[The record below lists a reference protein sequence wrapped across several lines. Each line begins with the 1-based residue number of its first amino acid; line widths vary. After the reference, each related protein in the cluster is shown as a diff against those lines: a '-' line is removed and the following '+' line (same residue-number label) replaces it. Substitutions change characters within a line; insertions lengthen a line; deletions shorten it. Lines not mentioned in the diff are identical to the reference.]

1 MHQNPFMKRR
11 LIPFLFLLFIYI
23 SLHAQEPKQKR
34 PGHFGLSFAGFAL
47 TQEDW
52 DISDVRYYGGGTYDN
67 GFYREKI
74 FYTIGFNYLKPLS
87 SWLDLETGL
96 EYSRKLGEV
105 KTVFF
110 GDAMIE
116 KANATM
122 ASIPLTLRANFLRF
136 FFVNGGLLT
145 DLDLG
150 GYEHK
155 SYESIR
161 YQSGI
166 GPVVGLGVKYDF
178 KSGGQIFI
186 NPYFKR
192 RAYISF
198 SENEDRLK
206 MDETGIKVGM
216 YFKAKTKE

>member
-1 MHQNPFMKRR
+1 MKKALLPILLLL
-11 LIPFLFLLFIYI
+11 LI
-23 SLHAQEPKQKR
+23 STLHAQEPKQRR
-34 PGHFGLSFAGFAL
+34 PGHFGLSFAGIAL
-47 TQEDW
+47 VQEDYRMNR
-52 DISDVRYYGGGTYDN
+52 VRYGGTYDI
-67 GFYREKI
+67 GGYSEKL
-74 FYTIGFNYLKPLS
+74 FYTIGFNYLKPLG

-105 KTVFF
+105 KSVFF

-116 KANATM
+116 KANVTM
-122 ASIPLTLRANFLRF
+122 ASIPLTLRANFSRF
-136 FFVNGGLLT
+136 FYVNAGLLT

-150 GYEHK
+150 GHEPK
-155 SYESIR
+155 GYESKR

-192 RAYISF
+192 RAIIEF

-206 MDETGIKVGM
+206 MDEAGIRVGF
-216 YFKAKTKE
+216 YFNGKRMN